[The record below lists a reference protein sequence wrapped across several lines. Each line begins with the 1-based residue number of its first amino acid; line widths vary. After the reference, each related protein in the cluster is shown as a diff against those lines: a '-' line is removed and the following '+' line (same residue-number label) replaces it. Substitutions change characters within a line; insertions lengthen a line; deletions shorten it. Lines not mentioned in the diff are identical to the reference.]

1 MHQALSVIIVKKGRF
16 ILPKNDLT
24 IYSLCGDPEPKNFAY
39 NLVVQRDYN
48 KTVAFQILEHLKQHL
63 STHFLENMNS
73 LVDFKRCLNNK
84 STVTYKSFQE
94 ILKHIVSTHQ
104 LNTIDAID
112 FNASQCETDYCKS
125 ALTQNV
131 QTAID
136 KQNRMVELLRSHR
149 TTTHS
154 RSVETWYD
162 IGYNSASRGSSLLE
176 PDPLVKLLLEN
187 TRLAVR
193 RKRIVILS

>member
-1 MHQALSVIIVKKGRF
+1 VHQALSVMIVKKGRF
-16 ILPKNDLT
+16 ILPKNDLR

-63 STHFLENMNS
+63 STHFLQNFNS
-73 LVDFKRCLNNK
+73 LVDFKRCLSNK
-84 STVTYKSFQE
+84 STKTYKSFQE

-112 FNASQCETDYCKS
+112 FNASQSETDYCKS
-125 ALTQNV
+125 AVTQNV
-131 QTAID
+131 QTLID
-136 KQNRMVELLRSHR
+136 KQNRMVELLKSHSR
-149 TTTHS
+149 TIQS

-162 IGYNSASRGSSLLE
+162 IGYNSRSLGSSLVE
-176 PDPLVKLLLEN
+176 PDPEMKLLLRK

-193 RKRIVILS
+193 RKRI